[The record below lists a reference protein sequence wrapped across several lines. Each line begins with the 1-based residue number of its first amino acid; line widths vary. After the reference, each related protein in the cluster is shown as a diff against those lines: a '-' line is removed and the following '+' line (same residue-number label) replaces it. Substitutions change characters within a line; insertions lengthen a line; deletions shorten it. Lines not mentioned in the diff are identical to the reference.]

1 MSIRDRDPSS
11 HERIYGHLLF
21 LYPPGF
27 RERFGAEMLQVFA
40 DSCPE
45 GGRHSGFPRRLFFW
59 YLTLSDLVRSLPG
72 EWRQTLIKPRKFE
85 LPFRRWAD
93 SLVIPFT
100 VFGYLMVEGN
110 LGATL
115 VRPSSGLLACSET
128 WWLVCM
134 ASTGTAIALTL
145 GVLGILSAVI
155 TRRNRRADIWTIR
168 L

>member
-1 MSIRDRDPSS
+1 MSIRDSDLKSP
-11 HERIYGHLLF
+11 ERIYGLLLF

-27 RERFGAEMLQVFA
+27 RGRFGPEMLQVFA
-40 DSCPE
+40 DSYPDR
-45 GGRHSGFPRRLFFW
+45 GWYSGFPTSLFFW
-59 YLTLSDLVRSLPG
+59 YATVSDLVRSLPG
-72 EWRQTLIKPRKFE
+72 EWRQALIRPRKIE
-85 LPFRRWAD
+85 LPFGRWAD

-115 VRPSSGLLACSET
+115 VRPSSACGDT
-128 WWLVCM
+128 WRWVCM

-145 GVLGILSAVI
+145 GVLGILSAAI
-155 TRRNRRADIWTIR
+155 TRRNRRAEIWSIK